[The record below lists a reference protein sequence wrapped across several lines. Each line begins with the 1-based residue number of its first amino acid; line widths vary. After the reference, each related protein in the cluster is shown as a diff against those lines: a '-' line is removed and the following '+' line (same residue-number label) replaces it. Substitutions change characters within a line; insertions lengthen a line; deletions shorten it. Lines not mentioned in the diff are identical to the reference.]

1 MIACVRGGGDG
12 SSGTVVMM
20 VVTERLVGT
29 RAESGCGLHFCVFF
43 VQGIFVFSVSAI
55 VLLGYVSIN

>member
-1 MIACVRGGGDG
+1 MIACVRRGGDG
-12 SSGTVVMM
+12 SGGTVVMM

-29 RAESGCGLHFCVFF
+29 RAKSGCGLHFLVFF